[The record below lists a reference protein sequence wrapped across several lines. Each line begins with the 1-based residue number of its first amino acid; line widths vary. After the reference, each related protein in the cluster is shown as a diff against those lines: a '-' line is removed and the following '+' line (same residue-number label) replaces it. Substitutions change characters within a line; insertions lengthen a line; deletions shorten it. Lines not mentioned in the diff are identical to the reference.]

1 MSGWVTKKLGEV
13 CEDSIRRLK
22 DIDDTKFLYVD
33 IAAID
38 RERKIIVGATEHDR
52 QTAPS
57 RAQQVVEVGDVL
69 VSTVRPNLNAVA
81 IVEQQPGIRRIASTG
96 FCVLRARECVL
107 PRYIYY
113 FTQVDQFIAKLV
125 AVSEKAAYPSVTDKI
140 VKDVSIPIPP
150 LAEQKRIVAKIDAAF
165 EKIDKLKAN
174 AEKNLANAK
183 ELFQSAL
190 DEVMRPKKG
199 WVEKRLGEIGEYRK
213 GPFGSALTKRIF
225 VPRDANTIK
234 VYEQKNAIRKS
245 ATIGEYYI
253 TREYFNDRMTGFEV
267 LPGDVIVSCAGTIG
281 ETFIMPENM
290 ERGIINQAL
299 MRMRISSLVDKGY
312 FLYYFDHV
320 LKKSANALSNG
331 SAMKN
336 IPPFS
341 VFKQLLIPLPP
352 IEEQKR
358 IVLKLDD
365 LSQKIETLQ
374 QNYARQVADCAE
386 MRQAILREAFE
397 GRLCTREKGKWHL
410 PEDWEAQDKAL
421 DAEIAEDFYA
431 D

>member
-1 MSGWVTKKLGEV
+1 MSGWTTKKLGEV

-22 DIDDTKFLYVD
+22 DIADTKFLYID

-52 QTAPS
+52 QTAPG

-81 IVEQQPGIRRIASTG
+81 IVEQQPCVRRIASTG

-113 FTQVDQFIAKLV
+113 FTQVDKFIAKLV

-165 EKIDKLKAN
+165 GKIDKLKAN

-190 DEVMRPKKG
+190 DEAMCPKKG
-199 WVEKRLGEIGEYRK
+199 WAEKRLGEVCETITDGDHQPPPKVASGVPFLVISDVSK
-213 GPFGSALTKRIF
+213 GRLSFENTRF
-225 VPRDANTIK
+225 VP
-234 VYEQKNAIRKS
+234 E
-245 ATIGEYYI
+245 EYYAKI
-253 TREYFNDRMTGFEV
+253 PEAKK
-267 LPGDVIVSCAGTIG
+267 PKIGDVLLTVTGSFGIPVLVDTEKSFCFQRHIALLRSKQVIPRFLVYLLSSHESFKYFDKVATGTAQRTVSLSSLR
-281 ETFIMPENM
+281 NM
-290 ERGIINQAL
+290 EIV
-299 MRMRISSLVDKGY
+299 M
-312 FLYYFDHV
+312 
-320 LKKSANALSNG
+320 
-331 SAMKN
+331 
-336 IPPFS
+336 PPFA
-341 VFKQLLIPLPP
+341 
-352 IEEQKR
+352 EQER
-358 IVLKLDD
+358 IVERIGGLKLKLDA
-365 LSQKIETLQ
+365 LQ
-374 QNYARQVADCAE
+374 QNYARQIADCAE

>member
-1 MSGWVTKKLGEV
+1 MSGWTTKKLGEV
-13 CEDSIRRLK
+13 CTFRRGLTYSK
-22 DIDDTKFLYVD
+22 GDEV
-33 IAAID
+33 
-38 RERKIIVGATEHDR
+38 EH
-52 QTAPS
+52 S
-57 RAQQVVEVGDVL
+57 SKV
-69 VSTVRPNLNAVA
+69 
-81 IVEQQPGIRRIASTG
+81 
-96 FCVLRARECVL
+96 VLRANNISLEKNQLCFDELKFIRDDFEIPDDKYLEKDCVL
-107 PRYIYY
+107 ICTASGSKAHLGKVAYIDKEYDFAFGGFMGLIVPDVSLVFSRYFYY
-113 FTQVDQFIAKLV
+113 VLTAENYRQFIQRL
-125 AVSEKAAYPSVTDKI
+125 TDGANINNLKFSQLAEF
-140 VKDVSIPIPP
+140 DIPIPP

-165 EKIDKLKAN
+165 EKIDRLKAN

-190 DEVMRPKKG
+190 DEAMRPKRG

-225 VPRDANTIK
+225 VLKGENTIK

-253 TREYFNDRMTGFEV
+253 TREYFNNRMTGFEV

-365 LSQKIETLQ
+365 LSQKLETLQ
-374 QNYARQVADCAE
+374 QNYAQQIADCAE

-397 GRLCTREKGKWHL
+397 GRL
-410 PEDWEAQDKAL
+410 
-421 DAEIAEDFYA
+421 
-431 D
+431 